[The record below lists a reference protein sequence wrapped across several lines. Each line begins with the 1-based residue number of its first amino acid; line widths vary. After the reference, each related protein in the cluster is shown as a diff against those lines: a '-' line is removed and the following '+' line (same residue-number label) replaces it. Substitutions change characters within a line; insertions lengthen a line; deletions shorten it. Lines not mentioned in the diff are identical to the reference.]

1 LPNASR
7 TSIRVSKRLPRV
19 ASASLTIALALA
31 IVGFAHAAT
40 QSRHDL
46 EHGVSEARSRAAEA
60 RADEQALAGDIS
72 AQSERIDAVES
83 DIGGVT
89 GELAQLESRLG
100 RSRARLRALEAEVA
114 EKTRTLVR
122 ARAQFQIAQRHLS
135 QRVVDIYTSDQ
146 PDAVAVV
153 LGANSLDDLIDLV
166 DMQSR
171 VVENDADL
179 VDQITALRARVAK
192 ERARAARLRKERAA
206 ETAAIERDTNE
217 RRATLQSLVARR
229 DALANLR
236 SARQRSLASVQVQR
250 RQWEEQADALEAE
263 SARVA
268 AVIAAAPPPGSDD
281 HVPTP
286 TSTAPSSA
294 GFVWPVSGTVV
305 SPYGQRWGRLHAG
318 IDIAA
323 PAGTPIVASGSGQVV
338 YAGSM
343 SGYGLLVVIQHAGG
357 IATAYAHNSS
367 VSVSVG
373 QSVSQGQ
380 AIAAVGCTGHC
391 FGDHVH
397 FEVRVGGS
405 PVDPMGYL

>member
-1 LPNASR
+1 M
-7 TSIRVSKRLPRV
+7 SISVLTRLAPISTAV
-19 ASASLTIALALA
+19 AVAFALGGL
-31 IVGFAHAAT
+31 AHA
-40 QSRHDL
+40 QSAKSPHDL
-46 EHGVSEARSRAAEA
+46 EHGAAEARSRAAEA

-72 AQSERIDAVES
+72 AQSDRIDAVEG
-83 DIGGVT
+83 DIGGLS
-89 GELAQLESRLG
+89 GELAELEGQLG
-100 RSRARLRALEAEVA
+100 RSKARVSALEAEVA
-114 EKTRTLVR
+114 EKARTLAR
-122 ARAQFQIAQRHLS
+122 ARAQFQIAQQHLAE
-135 QRVVDIYTSDQ
+135 RVVDIYTSDE
-146 PDAVAVV
+146 PDALAVV
-153 LGANSLDDLIDLV
+153 LGAESPDELIDLL

-171 VVENDADL
+171 VLDSDSDL
-179 VDQITALRARVAK
+179 VDQITALRVRVGK
-192 ERARAARLRKERAA
+192 ERARANRLRKERAV
-206 ETAAIERDTNE
+206 ETAAIERHTNE

-268 AVIAAAPPPGSDD
+268 SVIAAAPPSGADD
-281 HVPTP
+281 PVPTP
-286 TSTAPSSA
+286 SSAAPSSA
-294 GFVWPVSGTVV
+294 GFVWPVGGTVV
-305 SPYGQRWGRLHAG
+305 SPYGQRWGRLHSG

-323 PAGTPIVASGSGQVV
+323 PAGTPIVASGPGQVV

-367 VSVSVG
+367 ISVSVG

-380 AIAAVGCTGHC
+380 GIAAVGCTGHC